1 VISEDVLL
9 FHHAIS
15 KLWTLVQVFKMLLMF
30 EVFLKR
36 SRYKRISIRWS
47 VSRLTVHLVWV
58 TKYRYKV
65 LTGDIQK
72 RCRELLIQ
80 VCDAEDVRILSGVV
94 SKDHIHIHVEYP
106 PSVSIS
112 NLVKRMK
119 GRASRLLQKEFPVLS
134 KRYWGKHLWGIGYGA
149 WSTGNITEEIVQEY
163 LKRHKSSSND
173 TEDFKLD

>member
-1 VISEDVLL
+1 MSEY
-9 FHHAIS
+9 
-15 KLWTLVQVFKMLLMF
+15 
-30 EVFLKR
+30 
-36 SRYKRISIRWS
+36 RYGGHT

-80 VCDAEDVRILSGVV
+80 VCDTEDIRILSGVV
-94 SKDHIHIHVEYP
+94 SKDHIHMHIEYP
-106 PSVSIS
+106 PSVSLS
-112 NLVKRMK
+112 NLLKRMK
-119 GRASRLLQKEFPVLS
+119 GRTSRLLQKEYTELS

-163 LKRHKSSSND
+163 LRRHKSSSND
-173 TEDFKLD
+173 TEEFKLD

>member
-1 VISEDVLL
+1 MNEY
-9 FHHAIS
+9 
-15 KLWTLVQVFKMLLMF
+15 
-30 EVFLKR
+30 
-36 SRYKRISIRWS
+36 RYGGHT

-80 VCDAEDVRILSGVV
+80 VCDTEDVRILSGVV
-94 SKDHIHIHVEYP
+94 SKDHIHMHIEYP

-119 GRASRLLQKEFPVLS
+119 GRASRLLQKEYTELS

-173 TEDFKLD
+173 TEAFKVD

>member
-1 VISEDVLL
+1 MSDY
-9 FHHAIS
+9 
-15 KLWTLVQVFKMLLMF
+15 
-30 EVFLKR
+30 
-36 SRYKRISIRWS
+36 RYGGHT

-80 VCDAEDVRILSGVV
+80 VCDTEDVRILSGVV
-94 SKDHIHIHVEYP
+94 SKDHIHMHIEYP

-119 GRASRLLQKEFPVLS
+119 GRASRLLQKEYTELS

-173 TEDFKLD
+173 TEAFRVD